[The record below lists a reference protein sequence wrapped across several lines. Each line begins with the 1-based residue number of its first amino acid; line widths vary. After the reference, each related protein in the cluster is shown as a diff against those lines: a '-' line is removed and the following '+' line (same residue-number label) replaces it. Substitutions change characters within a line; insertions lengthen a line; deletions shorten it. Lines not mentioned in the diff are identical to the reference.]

1 VSIGTFSRPLAEI
14 PGLTAMLG
22 EAVVPV
28 RAGSSISGRKLS
40 ALAGWGLRPSTHKPR
55 AIAAKHSIPFIALED
70 GFLRSYGTGR
80 DHPTLSLVVDPIGI
94 YYAADRP
101 SSLEELLAS
110 GKDVLSGEGAQYA
123 EARRRIV
130 SEGLSKYNLAPDI
143 TPETFLDNSR
153 RILVVDQTVGDA
165 SVAYG
170 LAGSES
176 FLEMLTTARRENPGA
191 TVYVKTHP
199 EVSKG
204 AKRGYLSHVRSD
216 SHTVVLRDPVS
227 PASLLQH
234 MDKVYVVTSHLG
246 FEALLHGV
254 PVTCFG
260 MPWYAGWGCTEDRQ
274 RNPRRNRQRSVDELF
289 AAAYLHYSRY
299 LNPETYERGTIFDVI
314 KWLSLQRHTH
324 RECAGRTVAV
334 GYRRWKAENVKPFLV
349 QANKPVHFVPHA
361 RAAEKLALTA
371 KDRLVVWGAT
381 PAKAVVSL
389 ARRSGAALQRMEDG
403 FIRSV
408 GLGSDFV
415 PPHSLVIDARGIYFD
430 ARQPSDLELLLNSH
444 QFTDEDRHR
453 ASVVRKLIVQNQL
466 TKYNIEPVSKPTWHQ
481 TNRRIV
487 LVPGQVEDDA
497 SIRFGCGE
505 VSDNL
510 SLLKA
515 ARKTCPDALL
525 VYKPHPDVVVRN
537 RKGRVHR
544 NDALRYADVI
554 ETEVSIV
561 SCIEACDE
569 LHTMTSLSG
578 FDALLRRKSVFVYG
592 KPFYAGWG
600 LTTDCIQIPR
610 RTRPLDLDEL
620 VAGTMLYYPFYWDWT
635 LNGYTTCEAAILQI
649 IRTRDRLTANRCLTS
664 VRKTY
669 FQRQIHKLKLW
680 AKTGFLLSR

>member
-1 VSIGTFSRPLAEI
+1 
-14 PGLTAMLG
+14 
-22 EAVVPV
+22 
-28 RAGSSISGRKLS
+28 
-40 ALAGWGLRPSTHKPR
+40 
-55 AIAAKHSIPFIALED
+55 
-70 GFLRSYGTGR
+70 
-80 DHPTLSLVVDPIGI
+80 
-94 YYAADRP
+94 
-101 SSLEELLAS
+101 
-110 GKDVLSGEGAQYA
+110 
-123 EARRRIV
+123 
-130 SEGLSKYNLAPDI
+130 
-143 TPETFLDNSR
+143 
-153 RILVVDQTVGDA
+153 
-165 SVAYG
+165 
-170 LAGSES
+170 
-176 FLEMLTTARRENPGA
+176 
-191 TVYVKTHP
+191 
-199 EVSKG
+199 
-204 AKRGYLSHVRSD
+204 
-216 SHTVVLRDPVS
+216 
-227 PASLLQH
+227 
-234 MDKVYVVTSHLG
+234 
-246 FEALLHGV
+246 
-254 PVTCFG
+254 
-260 MPWYAGWGCTEDRQ
+260 
-274 RNPRRNRQRSVDELF
+274 
-289 AAAYLHYSRY
+289 
-299 LNPETYERGTIFDVI
+299 
-314 KWLSLQRHTH
+314 
-324 RECAGRTVAV
+324 
-334 GYRRWKAENVKPFLV
+334 
-349 QANKPVHFVPHA
+349 
-361 RAAEKLALTA
+361 
-371 KDRLVVWGAT
+371 
-381 PAKAVVSL
+381 
-389 ARRSGAALQRMEDG
+389 
-403 FIRSV
+403 
-408 GLGSDFV
+408 
-415 PPHSLVIDARGIYFD
+415 LVIDARGIYFD